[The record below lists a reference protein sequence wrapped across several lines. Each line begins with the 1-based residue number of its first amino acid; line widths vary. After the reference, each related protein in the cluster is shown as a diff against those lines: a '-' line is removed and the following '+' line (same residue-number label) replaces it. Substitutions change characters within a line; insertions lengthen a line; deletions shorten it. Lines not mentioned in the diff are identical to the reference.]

1 MCITRRALTHDA
13 TGRSCSV
20 GLKSSF
26 RAAVREARLAS
37 GITDA
42 AALRSDNAPLGQM
55 EEAPEAVVSPAPHT
69 YTASL
74 PCLIDHD

>member
-1 MCITRRALTHDA
+1 M
-13 TGRSCSV
+13 
-20 GLKSSF
+20 
-26 RAAVREARLAS
+26 REARLAS